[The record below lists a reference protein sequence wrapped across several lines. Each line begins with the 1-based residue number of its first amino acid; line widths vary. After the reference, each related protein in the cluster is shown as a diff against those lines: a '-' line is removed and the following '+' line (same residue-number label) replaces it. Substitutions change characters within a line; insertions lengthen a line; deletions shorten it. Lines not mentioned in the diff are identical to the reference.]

1 MLNESD
7 TKKKDNKPSSG
18 AQIDDM
24 ILDEPK
30 EEDKSPEDI
39 LDKKMTKEQ
48 LLQTCEKGK
57 QLHLQHIEQT
67 LGRIY
72 HGDLFFDEDTN
83 KSFEKVE

>member
-1 MLNESD
+1 MILMLNEND

-48 LLQTCEKGK
+48 LL
-57 QLHLQHIEQT
+57 
-67 LGRIY
+67 
-72 HGDLFFDEDTN
+72 
-83 KSFEKVE
+83 